1 MVARSGVASTENNFE
16 VVPLVP
22 EEAKIALWTRIFL
35 YLRKIVKLKRSW
47 HVRGEALKFY
57 HARRRALNEEID
69 RELTQG
75 TAQGSRDGL
84 QR

>member
-1 MVARSGVASTENNFE
+1 MVARSGVANTGDFDI
-16 VVPLVP
+16 VPLMP
-22 EEAKIALWTRIFL
+22 EEVNIALWTRIFL

-57 HARRRALNEEID
+57 HARRRALSEEID

-75 TAQGSRDGL
+75 SAQGSRDGFP
-84 QR
+84 R